1 MTLFSKLVD
10 PTALP
15 PHKKSLLILSPLF
28 GRVTTLDSVP
38 DALFNQRIF
47 GEGVA
52 IEPSGYQ
59 VFAPFAGKVEVFPE
73 SAYQL
78 RIVAKNGLKMLIQ
91 MGINS
96 HLMMGE
102 GFKRKVQVG
111 DVFKQGEVLAEFN
124 LRKMKLALDSTLCPV
139 TIINSDKIAGI
150 QAHCHQVIGAE
161 DPAMTLYI

>member
-10 PTALP
+10 PSALP
-15 PHKKSLLILSPLF
+15 PHKKSLPILSPLS
-28 GRVTTLDSVP
+28 GRVTALDNVP
-38 DALFNQRIF
+38 DALFNQRVF

-59 VFAPFAGKVEVFPE
+59 VFAPFSGKVELFPE
-73 SAYQL
+73 SAHQL

-96 HLMMGE
+96 HLLMGE

-111 DVFKQGEVLAEFN
+111 ELFQQGQVLAEFD
-124 LRKMKLALDSTLCPV
+124 LRKMKLSLDSILCPV

-150 QAHCHQVIGAE
+150 QAHYYQVIGAE